1 MKPQPSID
9 TPLTILLVE
18 DNQTHAR
25 LVQRTLA
32 SHPGVKEIQHVWN
45 GEEALQYLL
54 DLEKRKPATT
64 PRPNLIL
71 LDIRLPKM
79 DGLELLQ
86 IIKKT
91 ESLKMIP
98 VVILTTSRTSQD
110 VSRAYQNHVNSY
122 LVKPV
127 EYDDF
132 NQLMQEIGTYWLAR
146 NQQPATPGP

>member
-1 MKPQPSID
+1 MRAQPHID
-9 TPLTILLVE
+9 IPLTVLLVE

-54 DLEKRKPATT
+54 DLEKRGTAAA

-86 IIKKT
+86 IIKTT

-98 VVILTTSRTSQD
+98 VVILTTSQASHD
-110 VSRAYQNHVNSY
+110 VSRAYQNYVNSY
-122 LVKPV
+122 LVKPI
-127 EYDDF
+127 EYEAF
-132 NQLMQEIGTYWLAR
+132 SQLMQEIGTYWLVR
-146 NQQPATPGP
+146 NQQPVTPGP